1 LGELLHF
8 NVHLRFCRQQF
19 TLARSNV
26 GPVIWI
32 AWYDDRRHSQ
42 HFLVDLAAGMILQ
55 GAPSAHGGQAIRAKY
70 IRLSIHRKPAVAHG
84 QFCE

>member
-1 LGELLHF
+1 VL
-8 NVHLRFCRQQF
+8 
-19 TLARSNV
+19 
-26 GPVIWI
+26 WI
-32 AWYDDRRHSQ
+32 AWYGDRRHSQ